1 MDRYQFEDCLS
12 DYLENNLSPSKRK
25 EFEEY
30 LKAHSNGKELVDSVR
45 ELMDSMKSMSG
56 IKVPPDFMGKLQQ
69 RIEAEKNNLSLQ
81 SPEKRTYLGFAPFH
95 LGMMVV
101 VLVGLIF
108 VGMEL
113 LPTNGIKIPTA
124 QQNIDLSFTQDLPV
138 PVPPNIKKDE
148 MVTLEQDS
156 SAIKDQDTKAPFDL
170 DKRGATFVKDQ
181 K

>member
-12 DYLENNLSPSKRK
+12 DYLENNLSSSKRK

-30 LKAHSNGKELVDSVR
+30 LKAHSSGEELVDSV
-45 ELMDSMKSMSG
+45 
-56 IKVPPDFMGKLQQ
+56 GKLQQ
-69 RIEAEKNNLSLQ
+69 RIEAEKNRLSLQ

-124 QQNIDLSFTQDLPV
+124 QPNIELSFPQDLPV
-138 PVPPNIKKDE
+138 PVPPDIKKDE

>member
-12 DYLENNLSPSKRK
+12 DYLENNLSSSKRK

-30 LKAHSNGKELVDSVR
+30 LKAHSSGEELVDSVR

-56 IKVPPDFMGKLQQ
+56 IKASPDFMGKLQQ
-69 RIEAEKNNLSLQ
+69 RIEAEKNRLSLQ

-108 VGMEL
+108 VGM
-113 LPTNGIKIPTA
+113 
-124 QQNIDLSFTQDLPV
+124 
-138 PVPPNIKKDE
+138 
-148 MVTLEQDS
+148 
-156 SAIKDQDTKAPFDL
+156 
-170 DKRGATFVKDQ
+170 
-181 K
+181 